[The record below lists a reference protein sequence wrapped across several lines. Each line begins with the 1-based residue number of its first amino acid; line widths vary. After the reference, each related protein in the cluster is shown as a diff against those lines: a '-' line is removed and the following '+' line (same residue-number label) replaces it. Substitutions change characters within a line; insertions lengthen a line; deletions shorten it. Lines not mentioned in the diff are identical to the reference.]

1 MLSTSIETRH
11 LKDIGVEGAHFCHV
25 RDRDAI
31 LRMRA
36 TLIRLSA
43 ICGQTGAMDYL
54 EYFLTSTENLKKAPY
69 LVLLAAR
76 SDVNVFNLEAEDLM
90 GAVLIYEY
98 KLMGFY
104 SRLFTT
110 SDFNGSRAVSAP
122 AADRTR
128 VAAMVCRYLME
139 RGAQVAML
147 TFARDGEENRP
158 KCFVGANN
166 GEKKRWWMTQ
176 TREVGATVV
185 LEKTFDE
192 TLAAMGKHTRRNLR
206 HYRRKAEEEL
216 MCSFESDVK
225 SSLSMARLIELN
237 RASTH
242 PVANVVLERRY
253 NTMKAL
259 DGLYCV
265 GVKTPDGQWIS
276 LLGGRRHHGVSEID
290 WQMNRAGLDKYLV
303 GTVIRAYLI
312 DYEIKIGTGR
322 LFFEGGTPHSMRLTF
337 ISEKAVDIVVT
348 KRSLFAFAL
357 RRLAR
362 WRSPHKNYLLQT
374 LANPELQ
381 WDLH

>member
-1 MLSTSIETRH
+1 MLSTSIEARH

-25 RDRDAI
+25 RGRASI
-31 LRMRA
+31 LRMRE

-43 ICGQTGAMDYL
+43 LCGQTGAMDYL
-54 EYFLTSTENLKKAPY
+54 EYFLTSIENLKKTPY
-69 LVLLAAR
+69 LVLLATR
-76 SDVNVFNLEAEDLM
+76 SDVNVFELGAEDLL
-90 GAVLIYEY
+90 GAVLVYEY
-98 KLMGFY
+98 KMMGFD
-104 SRLFTT
+104 SRVFTT
-110 SDFNGSRAVSAP
+110 SDCSRSVIAP
-122 AADRTR
+122 AADRTK
-128 VAAMVCRYLME
+128 VAAMVCRYLMG

-147 TFARDGEENRP
+147 TFIGDEGEKSSEWFADATDGER
-158 KCFVGANN
+158 
-166 GEKKRWWMTQ
+166 KRWWTTQ
-176 TREVGATVV
+176 TREVGGTIV
-185 LEKTFDE
+185 LANTFGE

-206 HYRRKAEEEL
+206 YYRRKAEEEL
-216 MCSFESDVK
+216 RCSFENDVK

-242 PVANVVLERRY
+242 PVTDLVLERRY

-290 WQMNRAGLDKYLV
+290 WQMNRGGLDKYSV

-312 DYEIKIGTGR
+312 DYEIEIGTRR
-322 LFFEGGTPHSMRLTF
+322 LFFEGGTPHSMRLSF
-337 ISEKAVDIVVT
+337 ISEKAVDIVVI

-357 RRLAR
+357 RLFAQ

-374 LANPELQ
+374 LVNPELR